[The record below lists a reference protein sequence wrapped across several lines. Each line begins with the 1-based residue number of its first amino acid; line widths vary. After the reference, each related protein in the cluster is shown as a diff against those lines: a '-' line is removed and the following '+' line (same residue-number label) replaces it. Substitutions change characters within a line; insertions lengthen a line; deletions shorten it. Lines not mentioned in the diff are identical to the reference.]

1 MPPAV
6 SVPAVPS
13 GLNRVFFA
21 LGALPAFCFL
31 SRGGSWRTSP
41 GGVSFPAA
49 GIQFSM
55 RIIISTG
62 EAPWVVTVYYALTAH
77 YDLAVISK
85 RKSYQITV

>member
-1 MPPAV
+1 MPKMPPAV

-62 EAPWVVTVYYALTAH
+62 EAPWVVTVLARMAH
-77 YDLAVISK
+77 YVLQSK
-85 RKSYQITV
+85 T